1 MKWVH
6 LQTKDGTISVSDWTI
21 CQVERDGKVLVI
33 DVSFVAIGE
42 VCWLIGADVWGTRVD

>member
-6 LQTKDGTISVSDWTI
+6 LQTNNGPISVSDWTI
-21 CQVERDGKVLVI
+21 CQVERSGKVLVI

-42 VCWLIGADVWGTRVD
+42 VCVISGTGVTGTRVD